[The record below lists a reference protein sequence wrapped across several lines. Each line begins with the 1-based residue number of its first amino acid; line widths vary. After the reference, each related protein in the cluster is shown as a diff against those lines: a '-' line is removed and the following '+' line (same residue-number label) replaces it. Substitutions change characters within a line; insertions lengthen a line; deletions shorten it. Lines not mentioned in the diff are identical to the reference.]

1 MSGSGHR
8 IQLLF
13 GDDLEA
19 LVSACSQGERQA
31 WDRLLDSVRRLAI
44 DVAERRYHLRPQ
56 DAEDLA
62 QLVQIRVSERLPQL
76 RRPGA
81 FPLWVRR
88 IIHHLALDMLRQRHP
103 LLSLDDPHERA
114 EILFA
119 QPESA
124 EPYDRAVLRA
134 DLERALTR
142 LPDHYQEPIRLHL
155 LHGLPQ
161 ELIAQLLG
169 RPRSTVATQIE
180 RGLARL
186 RRSLSGM
193 LVLTT

>member
-1 MSGSGHR
+1 MDGSMHR
-8 IQLLF
+8 FRSQF
-13 GDDLEA
+13 GDDLEV
-19 LVSACSQGERQA
+19 LVPACARGDRHA
-31 WDRLLDSVRRLAI
+31 WERLLDMVRRLAM
-44 DVAERRYHLRPQ
+44 DLAVRQYHLWPQ

-76 RRPGA
+76 QRPAA

-88 IIHHLALDMLRQRHP
+88 IIHHVALDMLRQRRP
-103 LLSLDDPHERA
+103 SLSLDDPRERA

-124 EPYDRAVLRA
+124 EPYDRVLLRA

-142 LPDHYQEPIRLHL
+142 LPAHYQEPIRLHL

-161 ELIAQLLG
+161 ALIAQL
-169 RPRSTVATQIE
+169 
-180 RGLARL
+180 
-186 RRSLSGM
+186 
-193 LVLTT
+193 